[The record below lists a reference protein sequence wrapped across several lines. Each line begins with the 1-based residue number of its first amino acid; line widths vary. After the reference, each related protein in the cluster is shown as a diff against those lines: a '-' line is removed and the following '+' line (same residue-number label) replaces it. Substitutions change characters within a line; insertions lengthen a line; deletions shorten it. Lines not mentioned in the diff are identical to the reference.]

1 MTYIDYN
8 VNINIAMSIPE
19 IPGDIEFTPEGPS
32 LGTVSVSADF
42 SFTITAETTG
52 DTCGEDVIEMTV
64 VAGEENAGVVL
75 TDGSNSCSISGNYVT
90 PFTDT
95 QWVIRTSGQIITIK
109 SYLDLPETL
118 GYLCSYTPDSTL
130 HKDFSYTV
138 TATSSG
144 GCVKTE
150 TYTITVENDWSE
162 GIVEMN
168 NVLARQSKELQT

>member
-1 MTYIDYN
+1 MPETE
-8 VNINIAMSIPE
+8 IA
-19 IPGDIEFTPEGPS
+19 GDIEFKPEGPS

-42 SFTITAETTG
+42 SFTISAETTG
-52 DTCGEDVIEMTV
+52 DTCGEDVVEMTV
-64 VAGEENAGVVL
+64 VASEENAGVVL

-95 QWVIRTSGQIITIK
+95 QWVIRTSGEIITIK
-109 SYLDLPETL
+109 SYLDLPEKL
-118 GYLCSYTPDSTL
+118 GYLCSYTPDSTRF
-130 HKDFSYTV
+130 KDFSYTV
-138 TATSSG
+138 TATSSA

-168 NVLARQSKELQT
+168 NVIARQTEELQT

>member
-1 MTYIDYN
+1 MPA
-8 VNINIAMSIPE
+8 VA
-19 IPGDIEFTPEGPS
+19 GDIEFTPEGPS

-42 SFTITAETTG
+42 SFTISAETTG
-52 DTCGEDVIEMTV
+52 DTCGDSVVEMTV

-75 TDGSNSCSISGNYVT
+75 TDGSDSCSISGNYIT

-95 QWVIRTSGQIITIK
+95 QWVIRTSGKITTVK

-118 GYLCSYTPDSTL
+118 GYLCSYTPDSTRF
-130 HKDFSYTV
+130 KDFSYTV
-138 TATSSG
+138 TATSSA

-168 NVLARQSKELQT
+168 NVIARQKEELQT

>member
-1 MTYIDYN
+1 M
-8 VNINIAMSIPE
+8 PE
-19 IPGDIEFTPEGPS
+19 VAGDIEFTPEGPS

-42 SFTITAETTG
+42 SFTISAETTG
-52 DTCGEDVIEMTV
+52 DTCGDSVVEMTV

-75 TDGSNSCSISGNYVT
+75 TDGSDSCSISGNYVT

-95 QWVIRTSGQIITIK
+95 QWVIRTSGKITTVK

-118 GYLCSYTPDSTL
+118 GYLCSYTPDSTRF
-130 HKDFSYTV
+130 KDFSYTV
-138 TATSSG
+138 TATSSA

-150 TYTITVENDWSE
+150 TYTITVEYDWSE

-168 NVLARQSKELQT
+168 NVIARQKEELQT

>member
-1 MTYIDYN
+1 MPG
-8 VNINIAMSIPE
+8 VS
-19 IPGDIEFTPEGPS
+19 GDIEFTPEGPS

-42 SFTITAETTG
+42 SFTITGETTG
-52 DTCGEDVIEMTV
+52 DTCGDSVVEMTV

-75 TDGSNSCSISGNYVT
+75 TDGSDSCSISGNYVT

-95 QWVIRTSGQIITIK
+95 QWVIRTSGKITTVK

-118 GYLCSYTPDSTL
+118 GYLCSYTPDSTRF
-130 HKDFSYTV
+130 KDFSYTV
-138 TATSSG
+138 TATSSA

-168 NVLARQSKELQT
+168 NVIARQKEDLQT

>member
-1 MTYIDYN
+1 M
-8 VNINIAMSIPE
+8 PE
-19 IPGDIEFTPEGPS
+19 VAGDIEFTPEGPS

-42 SFTITAETTG
+42 SFTISAETTG
-52 DTCGEDVIEMTV
+52 DTCGDSVVEMTV

-75 TDGSNSCSISGNYVT
+75 TDGSSSCSISGNYVT

-95 QWVIRTSGQIITIK
+95 QWVIRTSGKITTVK

-118 GYLCSYTPDSTL
+118 GYLCSYTPDSTRF
-130 HKDFSYTV
+130 KDFSYTV
-138 TATSSG
+138 TATSSA

-168 NVLARQSKELQT
+168 NVIARQTEELQT

>member
-1 MTYIDYN
+1 M
-8 VNINIAMSIPE
+8 PE
-19 IPGDIEFTPEGPS
+19 VAGDIEFTPEGPS

-42 SFTITAETTG
+42 SFTISAETTG
-52 DTCGEDVIEMTV
+52 DTCGDSVVEMTV

-75 TDGSNSCSISGNYVT
+75 TDGSSSCSISGNYVT

-95 QWVIRTSGQIITIK
+95 QWVIRTSGKITTVK

-118 GYLCSYTPDSTL
+118 GYLCSYTPDSTRF
-130 HKDFSYTV
+130 KDFSYTV
-138 TATSSG
+138 TATSSAG
-144 GCVKTE
+144 WVKTE

-168 NVLARQSKELQT
+168 NVIARQKEELQT

>member
-1 MTYIDYN
+1 M
-8 VNINIAMSIPE
+8 PE
-19 IPGDIEFTPEGPS
+19 VAGDIEFTPEGPS

-42 SFTITAETTG
+42 SFTISAETTG
-52 DTCGEDVIEMTV
+52 DTCGDSVVEMTV

-75 TDGSNSCSISGNYVT
+75 TDGSDSCSISGNYGT

-95 QWVIRTSGQIITIK
+95 QWVIRTSGKITTVK

-118 GYLCSYTPDSTL
+118 GYLCSYTPDSTRF
-130 HKDFSYTV
+130 KDFSYTV
-138 TATSSG
+138 TATSSA

-168 NVLARQSKELQT
+168 NVIARQKEELQT

>member
-1 MTYIDYN
+1 
-8 VNINIAMSIPE
+8 
-19 IPGDIEFTPEGPS
+19 
-32 LGTVSVSADF
+32 
-42 SFTITAETTG
+42 
-52 DTCGEDVIEMTV
+52 MTV

-90 PFTDT
+90 PFTNT

-118 GYLCSYTPDSTL
+118 GYLCSYTPDSTRF
-130 HKDFSYTV
+130 KDFSYTV
-138 TATSSG
+138 TATSSA

-168 NVLARQSKELQT
+168 NVIARQKEELQT

>member
-1 MTYIDYN
+1 MPA
-8 VNINIAMSIPE
+8 VA
-19 IPGDIEFTPEGPS
+19 GDIEFTPEGPS

-42 SFTITAETTG
+42 SFTISAETTG
-52 DTCGEDVIEMTV
+52 DTCGDSVVEMTV

-75 TDGSNSCSISGNYVT
+75 TDGSDSCSISGNYVT

-95 QWVIRTSGQIITIK
+95 QWVIRTSGKITTVK

-118 GYLCSYTPDSTL
+118 GYLCSYTPDSTRF
-130 HKDFSYTV
+130 KDFSYTV
-138 TATSSG
+138 TATSSA

-162 GIVEMN
+162 GIVEMR
-168 NVLARQSKELQT
+168 NVVARQTEELQT

>member
-1 MTYIDYN
+1 MPG
-8 VNINIAMSIPE
+8 VS
-19 IPGDIEFTPEGPS
+19 GDIEFTPEGPS

-42 SFTITAETTG
+42 SFTITGETTG
-52 DTCGEDVIEMTV
+52 DTCGDSVVEMTV

-75 TDGSNSCSISGNYVT
+75 TDGSDSCSISGNYVT

-95 QWVIRTSGQIITIK
+95 QWVIRTSGKITTVK

-118 GYLCSYTPDSTL
+118 GYLCSYTPDSTRF
-130 HKDFSYTV
+130 KDFSYTV
-138 TATSSG
+138 TATSSA

-168 NVLARQSKELQT
+168 NVIARQKEELQT

>member
-1 MTYIDYN
+1 M
-8 VNINIAMSIPE
+8 PE
-19 IPGDIEFTPEGPS
+19 VAGDIQFTPEGPR

-42 SFTITAETTG
+42 SFTISAETTG
-52 DTCGEDVIEMTV
+52 DTCGDSVVEMTV

-75 TDGSNSCSISGNYVT
+75 TDGSDSCSISGNYVT

-95 QWVIRTSGQIITIK
+95 QWVIRTSGKITTVK

-118 GYLCSYTPDSTL
+118 GYLCSYTPDSTRF
-130 HKDFSYTV
+130 KDFSYTV
-138 TATSSG
+138 TATSSA

-168 NVLARQSKELQT
+168 NVIARQKEELQT

>member
-1 MTYIDYN
+1 MPA
-8 VNINIAMSIPE
+8 VA
-19 IPGDIEFTPEGPS
+19 GDIEFTPEGPS

-42 SFTITAETTG
+42 SFTISAETTG
-52 DTCGEDVIEMTV
+52 DTCGDSVVEMTV

-75 TDGSNSCSISGNYVT
+75 IDGSSSCSISGNYVT

-95 QWVIRTSGQIITIK
+95 QWVIRTSGKITTVK

-118 GYLCSYTPDSTL
+118 GYLCSYTPDSTRF
-130 HKDFSYTV
+130 KDYSYTV

-144 GCVKTE
+144 GCTKTE

-168 NVLARQSKELQT
+168 NVLTRQTEELQT

>member
-1 MTYIDYN
+1 MPG
-8 VNINIAMSIPE
+8 VS
-19 IPGDIEFTPEGPS
+19 GDIEFTPEGPS

-42 SFTITAETTG
+42 SFTITGETTG
-52 DTCGEDVIEMTV
+52 DTCGDSVVEMTV

-75 TDGSNSCSISGNYVT
+75 TDGSDSCSISGNYVT

-95 QWVIRTSGQIITIK
+95 QWVIRTSGKITTVK

-118 GYLCSYTPDSTL
+118 GYLCSYTPDSTRF
-130 HKDFSYTV
+130 KDFSYTV
-138 TATSSG
+138 TATSNA

-168 NVLARQSKELQT
+168 NVIARQKEELQT

>member
-1 MTYIDYN
+1 M
-8 VNINIAMSIPE
+8 PE
-19 IPGDIEFTPEGPS
+19 VAGDIEFTPEGPS

-42 SFTITAETTG
+42 SFTISAETTG
-52 DTCGEDVIEMTV
+52 DTCGDSVVEMTV

-75 TDGSNSCSISGNYVT
+75 TDGSSSCSISGNYVT

-95 QWVIRTSGQIITIK
+95 QWVIRTSGKITTVK

-118 GYLCSYTPDSTL
+118 GYLCSYTPDSTRF
-130 HKDFSYTV
+130 KDFSYTV
-138 TATSSG
+138 TATSSA

-162 GIVEMN
+162 GIVEMR
-168 NVLARQSKELQT
+168 NVVARQTEELQT